1 MRAWNLS
8 RSVML
13 GGMGVAPR
21 YTAPGGSTASG
32 AAPRGTLEASG
43 GIASAAAGPPATPP
57 MTPAVTPAVTPPV
70 TVTPAVAPAVALR
83 SSVHAAAGT
92 GALERLAASG

>member
-32 AAPRGTLEASG
+32 AAPRGTLEASE
-43 GIASAAAGPPATPP
+43 GIASAAADGHEQQ
-57 MTPAVTPAVTPPV
+57 PV
-70 TVTPAVAPAVALR
+70 THSRTQICW
-83 SSVHAAAGT
+83 T
-92 GALERLAASG
+92 

>member
-57 MTPAVTPAVTPPV
+57 MTPAVTPPV
-70 TVTPAVAPAVALR
+70 GYSFFSRP
-83 SSVHAAAGT
+83 
-92 GALERLAASG
+92 

>member
-13 GGMGVAPR
+13 GGIGAAPR

-32 AAPRGTLEASG
+32 AASRGMLEFSE
-43 GIASAAAGPPATPP
+43 GIDSAAAGPLATPP
-57 MTPAVTPAVTPPV
+57 MTPPMTPPV
-70 TVTPAVAPAVALR
+70 T
-83 SSVHAAAGT
+83 
-92 GALERLAASG
+92 